1 MLKEENGM
9 RDADLDIQE
18 TKDSEDELV
27 TKKSLVEWKN
37 TTKKKID
44 EYTDENNLLNKENE
58 SLRNQLIESRHRE
71 SLLNSSIN
79 DAHITLSMS
88 VPHTNRFSYGPDTNR
103 TLKIN
108 ESVEDNL
115 NHQGSINHNIS
126 THTDLILVTDKGPN
140 TSRSTVKNIPM
151 V

>member
-1 MLKEENGM
+1 MLKEENGL
-9 RDADLDIQE
+9 RDVDLDIQE

-27 TKKSLVEWKN
+27 TKKKIDEWKN

-44 EYTDENNLLNKENE
+44 EYTEENNLLNKENQ
-58 SLRNQLIESRHRE
+58 SLRGQLEESRHRE

-88 VPHTNRFSYGPDTNR
+88 VPHTNNFSYGPDTNR

-115 NHQGSINHNIS
+115 NH
-126 THTDLILVTDKGPN
+126 
-140 TSRSTVKNIPM
+140 
-151 V
+151 